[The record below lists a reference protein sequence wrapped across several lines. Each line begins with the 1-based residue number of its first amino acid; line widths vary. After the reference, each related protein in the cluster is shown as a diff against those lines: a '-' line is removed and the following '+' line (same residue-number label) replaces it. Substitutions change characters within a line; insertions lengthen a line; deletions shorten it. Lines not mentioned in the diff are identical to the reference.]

1 MLHWNKPSDSREVW
15 GAADLETA
23 FLLTRGEFFQFLPAS
38 HCSGATTQ
46 RTTSL
51 QLQNPSL
58 LISFSLIHTDMALRA
73 KEPEGTTL
81 VILAWRVKKTSWE
94 LRCGSRNSVWQEALG
109 HTHSVTPHRSDGQQ
123 GGNVLSNYIFTG
135 SFKDFLLPVVV
146 NMWCVTVYLCFTVF
160 FVLIML

>member
-1 MLHWNKPSDSREVW
+1 MLYWNKPSDSREVW

-58 LISFSLIHTDMALRA
+58 LISFTLIHTDMALRV

-81 VILAWRVKKTSWE
+81 VILAWRVKKTSSE
-94 LRCGSRNSVWQEALG
+94 LSLGSRNSVWRSDGRCWG
-109 HTHSVTPHRSDGQQ
+109 HTHVRMWAQRHTSQIWWSTKVEICYLIYS
-123 GGNVLSNYIFTG
+123 YIYG
-135 SFKDFLLPVVV
+135 
-146 NMWCVTVYLCFTVF
+146 VF
-160 FVLIML
+160 